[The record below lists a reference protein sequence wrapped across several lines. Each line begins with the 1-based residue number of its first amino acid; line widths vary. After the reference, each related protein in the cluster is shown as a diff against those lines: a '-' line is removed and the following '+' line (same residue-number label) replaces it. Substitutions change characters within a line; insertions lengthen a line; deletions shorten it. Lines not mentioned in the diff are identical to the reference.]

1 VGRRLHGARAEL
13 ATRHVAEEAL
23 LRLQMASIAR
33 QVTKCTYLVFTA
45 KTYTDSPLHDTKPAL
60 LNVVVDP
67 AVDR

>member
-1 VGRRLHGARAEL
+1 
-13 ATRHVAEEAL
+13 VAEEAL